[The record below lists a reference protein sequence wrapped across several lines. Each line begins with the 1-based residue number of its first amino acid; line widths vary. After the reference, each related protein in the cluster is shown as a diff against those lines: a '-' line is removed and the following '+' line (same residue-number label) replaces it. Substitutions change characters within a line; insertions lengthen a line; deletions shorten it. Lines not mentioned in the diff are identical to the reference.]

1 MPNGACRHDR
11 QSIPDAL
18 KRLDTWP
25 TVDTTALPPSRRN
38 TYNQR
43 CQAVTLYLTVPEL
56 SVASITTQTGVDRKT
71 LLRLVDRC
79 MATHPDG
86 RVYGFRGAI
95 PGLHVKPYERF
106 EPVKFGRPGGK
117 AGAFQQ
123 LLQRYPDI
131 AAYLRRAFAERNR
144 PIKSE
149 REVRK
154 GMRSIHQKFLKMC
167 RGCGIHAD
175 QYPFTES
182 RTGIRS
188 LYAHFKSLAEE
199 SFEMSVKHAGG
210 LSARAAPTS
219 SPQAPA
225 ATRAYEVVEF
235 DGHKIDLRLTVR
247 LKDLGG
253 EEKRIEM
260 HRIWLLVVLDVAT
273 RCVLGYHI
281 ALSVEYS
288 KADLACALQAALK
301 PFHPR
306 SYQIPTLAVRAGGGF
321 PSQHIAG
328 LEYACW
334 DWFRCDNAKAHLAPD
349 TIERLTQII
358 GSWTDVGAP
367 AQPNDRPHIERF
379 FHLVSRHFAHQL
391 PGNLGSDPSAI
402 ERALSDPKG
411 DLCLLVDLGE
421 LEDMIEVL
429 LANYNG
435 EPHPALYGRT
445 PLEAMAFSV
454 EQHRDQI
461 RILPIAARSN
471 LCLLHEAKIV
481 TVTGKLAAG
490 VRPHINFSNVRYTSP
505 VLAGSP
511 ALIGKKLRIYYDPRD
526 IRVVKAFFSDGTELG
541 ALSAA
546 RPWCFT
552 PHSLKVR
559 QEIFKLLAERKLEI
573 REGDNPVEAWTRMRM
588 AQRHNKASAGK
599 MAKQQR
605 LEQGSATN
613 DMNEVEAPYI
623 ATGRPAQ
630 DSEAP
635 ILESGSNA
643 AVPSST
649 DDAPV
654 VPKPL
659 SIRKTLTF

>member
-1 MPNGACRHDR
+1 MPNGTCRHDR
-11 QSIPDAL
+11 QSIPDAS

-25 TVDTTALPPSRRN
+25 TVDTSALPAARRK

-56 SVASITTQTGVDRKT
+56 SVSSITTQTGVDRKT
-71 LLRLVDRC
+71 LLRLLDRC
-79 MATHPDG
+79 MAAHPDG

-106 EPVKFGRPGGK
+106 EPVKFGRTAGK
-117 AGAFQQ
+117 AGAFRQ

-131 AAYLRRAFAERNR
+131 AAYLRRAFIERNR

-167 RGCGIHAD
+167 RDCGIHAD

-182 RTGIRS
+182 RMGIRS

-210 LSARAAPTS
+210 LSARAAPTL

-273 RCVLGYHI
+273 RCVLGYHV

-301 PFHPR
+301 PFRPR
-306 SYQIPTLAVRAGGGF
+306 SYQIPTLAVRTGGGF
-321 PSQHIAG
+321 PSHLIAG

-358 GSWTDVGAP
+358 GCWTDVGAP
-367 AQPNDRPHIERF
+367 D
-379 FHLVSRHFAHQL
+379 
-391 PGNLGSDPSAI
+391 
-402 ERALSDPKG
+402 ALSR
-411 DLCLLVDLGE
+411 C
-421 LEDMIEVL
+421 
-429 LANYNG
+429 
-435 EPHPALYGRT
+435 RT
-445 PLEAMAFSV
+445 
-454 EQHRDQI
+454 
-461 RILPIAARSN
+461 
-471 LCLLHEAKIV
+471 
-481 TVTGKLAAG
+481 
-490 VRPHINFSNVRYTSP
+490 
-505 VLAGSP
+505 
-511 ALIGKKLRIYYDPRD
+511 
-526 IRVVKAFFSDGTELG
+526 
-541 ALSAA
+541 
-546 RPWCFT
+546 
-552 PHSLKVR
+552 
-559 QEIFKLLAERKLEI
+559 
-573 REGDNPVEAWTRMRM
+573 
-588 AQRHNKASAGK
+588 
-599 MAKQQR
+599 
-605 LEQGSATN
+605 
-613 DMNEVEAPYI
+613 
-623 ATGRPAQ
+623 
-630 DSEAP
+630 
-635 ILESGSNA
+635 
-643 AVPSST
+643 
-649 DDAPV
+649 
-654 VPKPL
+654 
-659 SIRKTLTF
+659 